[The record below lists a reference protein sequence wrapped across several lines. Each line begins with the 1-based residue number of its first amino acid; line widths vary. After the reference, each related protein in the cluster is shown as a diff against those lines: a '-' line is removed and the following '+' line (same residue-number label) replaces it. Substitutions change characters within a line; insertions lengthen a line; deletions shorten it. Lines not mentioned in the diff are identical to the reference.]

1 MEGTTGPEPGRRA
14 LTGVQPAPRGLFPEL
29 IPARKASLPPAWVG
43 EACTSVAVGLHCGF
57 FKSQNYRI
65 VEFSAPEGS
74 L

>member
-14 LTGVQPAPRGLFPEL
+14 LTGVQPAPGGLFPEL

-43 EACTSVAVGLHCGF
+43 EACASVAVGLHCGF